1 MKFKGLNIAGQFKF
15 TAILSY
21 SFTILMVIL
30 LVVGLVQLQGI
41 TNAESQK
48 QAIIVQLMIQIVALA
63 VLAVLGTIVGFTMRA
78 RIRRSV
84 SSVSEVLSASADGD
98 FTRRAKIYS
107 QDEIG
112 ELSQSV
118 NKLMD
123 FLTSLVKQL
132 NEGSSRLEQFAA
144 TSSQAATAVQ
154 TGNDQVL
161 RSTQQLSTTGEALNS
176 MAESL
181 TDNGTAVAGDIAK
194 LSGTATENERLRTE
208 GMTAAK
214 DLESAIYE
222 LKQAVDQIYSLMQD
236 IATISGETNM
246 LALNATIEAARS
258 AEAGKGFKVVADQA
272 KDLATQTAE
281 TTTDVLARVEVLEE
295 QATQGTVQIAELLE
309 QLEALSDG
317 QQAVSEAVAGQEE
330 ALGRS
335 HGGVTAVR
343 DLAIEMSGQA
353 TDLSRLVD
361 ASHGESL
368 RFQEHMGVL
377 SSAVAALQKRV
388 SRFRVD

>member
-1 MKFKGLNIAGQFKF
+1 
-15 TAILSY
+15 
-21 SFTILMVIL
+21 
-30 LVVGLVQLQGI
+30 
-41 TNAESQK
+41 
-48 QAIIVQLMIQIVALA
+48 
-63 VLAVLGTIVGFTMRA
+63 
-78 RIRRSV
+78 
-84 SSVSEVLSASADGD
+84 
-98 FTRRAKIYS
+98 
-107 QDEIG
+107 
-112 ELSQSV
+112 
-118 NKLMD
+118 
-123 FLTSLVKQL
+123 
-132 NEGSSRLEQFAA
+132 
-144 TSSQAATAVQ
+144 
-154 TGNDQVL
+154 
-161 RSTQQLSTTGEALNS
+161 
-176 MAESL
+176 
-181 TDNGTAVAGDIAK
+181 
-194 LSGTATENERLRTE
+194 
-208 GMTAAK
+208 MTAAK

-295 QATQGTVQIAELLE
+295 QATQGTVQIAELLG

>member
-194 LSGTATENERLRTE
+194 LSGTAT
-208 GMTAAK
+208 
-214 DLESAIYE
+214 
-222 LKQAVDQIYSLMQD
+222 
-236 IATISGETNM
+236 
-246 LALNATIEAARS
+246 
-258 AEAGKGFKVVADQA
+258 
-272 KDLATQTAE
+272 
-281 TTTDVLARVEVLEE
+281 
-295 QATQGTVQIAELLE
+295 
-309 QLEALSDG
+309 
-317 QQAVSEAVAGQEE
+317 
-330 ALGRS
+330 
-335 HGGVTAVR
+335 
-343 DLAIEMSGQA
+343 
-353 TDLSRLVD
+353 
-361 ASHGESL
+361 
-368 RFQEHMGVL
+368 
-377 SSAVAALQKRV
+377 
-388 SRFRVD
+388 